1 LIAEF
6 YMDLNKDSKLEICEI
21 FYSIQGESTW
31 AGCPMIFIR
40 LSGCNLD
47 CSWCDTRYAFE
58 KGTFFTIEEILNIIS
73 QYRCK
78 RVEITG
84 GEPLLQE
91 PVLML
96 MKMLLE
102 KGYTVLLETNGACS
116 IKDVPPGVVKVMD
129 IKCPSSGMEKQML
142 WENIDYLNPFL
153 DEVKFVIADRNDYE
167 YAVEKL
173 HEFQLD
179 KKCRAVLFSPVAG
192 RISLQEF
199 AHWILQDGLP
209 VRLQVQLHRI
219 IWGENTRGV

>member
-1 LIAEF
+1 MAFNE
-6 YMDLNKDSKLEICEI
+6 YCKLEVCEI

-40 LSGCNLD
+40 LSRCNLD

-73 QYRCK
+73 QYKCK
-78 RVEITG
+78 MVEITG

-91 PVLML
+91 PVFLL
-96 MKMLLE
+96 MKTLIE

-116 IKDVPPGVVKVMD
+116 IKNVPPGVIKVMD

-142 WENIDYLNPFL
+142 WENILYLNPFL
-153 DEVKFVIADRNDYE
+153 DEVKFVIADRNDYD
-167 YAVEKL
+167 YAIQKIS
-173 HEFQLD
+173 EFQLD

-209 VRLQVQLHRI
+209 VRLQIQLHRI
-219 IWGENTRGV
+219 IWGENIKGV

>member
-1 LIAEF
+1 MNRNTSNQL
-6 YMDLNKDSKLEICEI
+6 SVCEV
-21 FYSIQGESTW
+21 FYSIQGESSW
-31 AGCPMIFIR
+31 VGCPMVFVR

-58 KGTFFTIEEILNIIS
+58 EGTVFSIEEILKVIY

-78 RVEITG
+78 MVEITG

-91 PVLML
+91 PVLGL

-102 KGYTVLLETNGACS
+102 GGYTVLLETNGACS
-116 IKDVPPGVVKVMD
+116 MRDVPPGVIKIMD
-129 IKCPSSGMEKQML
+129 IKCPSSGMEKEML
-142 WENIDYLNPFL
+142 WENIEYLNPFL
-153 DEVKFVIADRNDYE
+153 DEIKFVVADRNDYE

-173 HEFQLD
+173 YAFRLD
-179 KKCRAVLFSPVAG
+179 RKCRVVLFSPVAG
-192 RISLQEF
+192 RISLQEL
-199 AHWILQDGLP
+199 ACWILQDGLP

>member
-1 LIAEF
+1 MAFNE
-6 YMDLNKDSKLEICEI
+6 YCKLEVCEI

-40 LSGCNLD
+40 LSRCNLD

-73 QYRCK
+73 QYKCK
-78 RVEITG
+78 MVEITG

-91 PVLML
+91 PVFLL
-96 MKMLLE
+96 MKTLIE

-116 IKDVPPGVVKVMD
+116 IKNVPPGVIKVMD

-142 WENIDYLNPFL
+142 WENILYLNPFL
-153 DEVKFVIADRNDYE
+153 DEVKFVIADRNDYD
-167 YAVEKL
+167 YAIQKIS
-173 HEFQLD
+173 EFQLN

-209 VRLQVQLHRI
+209 VRLQIQLHRI
-219 IWGENTRGV
+219 IWGENIKGV

>member
-1 LIAEF
+1 
-6 YMDLNKDSKLEICEI
+6 
-21 FYSIQGESTW
+21 
-31 AGCPMIFIR
+31 

>member
-1 LIAEF
+1 MAFNE
-6 YMDLNKDSKLEICEI
+6 DCKLEVCEI

-40 LSGCNLD
+40 LSRCNLD

-58 KGTFFTIEEILNIIS
+58 KGTFFSIEEILNIIS
-73 QYRCK
+73 QYKCK
-78 RVEITG
+78 MVEITG
-84 GEPLLQE
+84 GEPLLQK
-91 PVLML
+91 PVFLL
-96 MKMLLE
+96 MKTLIE

-116 IKDVPPGVVKVMD
+116 IKNVPPGVIKVMD

-142 WENIDYLNPFL
+142 WENIMYLNPFL
-153 DEVKFVIADRNDYE
+153 DEVKFVIADRNDYD
-167 YAVEKL
+167 YAVQKIS
-173 HEFQLD
+173 EFQLN

-209 VRLQVQLHRI
+209 VRLQIQLHRI
-219 IWGENTRGV
+219 IWGENIRGV

>member
-1 LIAEF
+1 
-6 YMDLNKDSKLEICEI
+6 
-21 FYSIQGESTW
+21 
-31 AGCPMIFIR
+31 MIFIR